1 MWLLSDQRRLWDT
14 FLTRETVEKKTV
26 NHFLCNRFF
35 FPLVQLWFHHFKP
48 CPWVG
53 WSCPGQQQL
62 EGKAEEESSLVIN
75 KHLRKPCCEN
85 KHCLWGVM
93 KGR

>member
-1 MWLLSDQRRLWDT
+1 MWLLSDQRAT
-14 FLTRETVEKKTV
+14 GHFLTRETVENKAV
-26 NHFLCNRFF
+26 NHFLCN
-35 FPLVQLWFHHFKP
+35 PVSHSQLWFHHFKP

-53 WSCPGQQQL
+53 WSYPGQQQL
-62 EGKAEEESSLVIN
+62 EGKAEEESSLLIN
-75 KHLRKPCCEN
+75 KHLRKPCYEN